1 VLAYLKSDLKRGVIQ
16 LDAEIRALTVD
27 DRAAWLPLWQGYQ
40 AFYKVDIADPVTNR
54 TWSRMLDPA
63 EPVHGALALL
73 DGKAVGLVHWLF
85 HRSTW
90 SVVDL
95 CYLQDLFVA
104 PETRGRGAGV
114 ALIAHVYEQARTA
127 GCAEVY
133 WLTHET
139 NTTAM
144 KLYDRVA
151 KRDGFVQYS
160 KTLA

>member
-1 VLAYLKSDLKRGVIQ
+1 MAIAIKALAF
-16 LDAEIRALTVD
+16 D
-27 DRAAWLPLWQGYQ
+27 DQPAWLPLWRGYQ
-40 AFYKVDIADPVTNR
+40 AFYKVDIADAVTQS
-54 TWSRMLDPA
+54 TWSRMLDPS
-63 EPVHGALALL
+63 EPVHGVLAEL
-73 DGKAVGLVHWLF
+73 DGKAVGLVHFLF

-90 SVVDL
+90 TVGDI

-104 PETRGRGAGV
+104 PAIRGQGIGER
-114 ALIAHVYEQARTA
+114 LIGHVYEQARIA
-127 GCAEVY
+127 GCPEVY

-160 KTLA
+160 KTLD

>member
-1 VLAYLKSDLKRGVIQ
+1 MTL
-16 LDAEIRALTVD
+16 EIVALSPG
-27 DRAAWLPLWQGYQ
+27 DRPAWLPLWRGYQ
-40 AFYKVDIADPVTNR
+40 AFYKVDIAEAVTQS

-63 EPVHGALALL
+63 EPVHGALAML
-73 DGKAVGLVHWLF
+73 DGKAVGLVHFLF

-90 SVVDL
+90 SVGNV

-104 PETRGRGAGV
+104 PDIRGHGV
-114 ALIAHVYEQARTA
+114 GERLIAHVYQQAENA
-127 GCAEVY
+127 GCPEVY

-151 KRDGFVQYS
+151 DRPGFVQYS
-160 KTLA
+160 KTLG

>member
-1 VLAYLKSDLKRGVIQ
+1 MAI
-16 LDAEIRALTVD
+16 EIRALAFD
-27 DRAAWLPLWQGYQ
+27 DQPAWLPLWRGYQ
-40 AFYKVDIADPVTNR
+40 AFYKVDIAEAVTQS
-54 TWSRMLDPA
+54 TWSRMLDPS
-63 EPVHGALALL
+63 EPVHGALAVL
-73 DGKAVGLVHWLF
+73 DGKAVGLVHFLF

-90 SVVDL
+90 AAGDI

-104 PETRGRGAGV
+104 PDIRGQGIGER
-114 ALIAHVYEQARTA
+114 LIAHVYEQARIA
-127 GCAEVY
+127 RCPEVY

-160 KTLA
+160 KTLG

>member
-1 VLAYLKSDLKRGVIQ
+1 MTV
-16 LDAEIRALTVD
+16 EIMALTRGD
-27 DRAAWLPLWQGYQ
+27 QARWLPLWRGYQ
-40 AFYKVDIADPVTNR
+40 SFYKVEIAAAVTAKS
-54 TWSRMLDPA
+54 WSRMLDPS
-63 EPVHGALALL
+63 EPVHGALAML
-73 DGKAVGLVHWLF
+73 DGEAVGLVHWLF

-90 SVVDL
+90 SDADI

-104 PETRGRGAGV
+104 PQVRGQGV
-114 ALIAHVYEQARTA
+114 GEALIAHVYAQTRAA

-151 KRDGFVQYS
+151 VRDGFVQYS
-160 KTLA
+160 KTDG

>member
-1 VLAYLKSDLKRGVIQ
+1 MTIQIRG
-16 LDAEIRALTVD
+16 LSPD
-27 DRAAWLPLWQGYQ
+27 DHAAWLPLWRGYQ
-40 AFYKVDIADPVTNR
+40 SFYKVAIAEAVTGSS
-54 TWSRMLDPA
+54 WARMLDPA
-63 EPVHGALALL
+63 EPMHGALALL

-90 SVVDL
+90 SAVDI

-104 PETRGRGAGV
+104 PDVRGQGAGER
-114 ALIAHVYEQARTA
+114 LIAHVYEQTRAA

-139 NTTAM
+139 NVTAM

-160 KTLA
+160 KTLTDR